1 MKTLNKLAKIKLFI
15 KLLHEELKYTLK
27 KYIDIITTYIL
38 ITILKILTKT
48 EKIIKS

>member
-38 ITILKILTKT
+38 ITILTKT
-48 EKIIKS
+48 EKITKS